1 MGFGCYLR
9 PGSIL
14 SKMGERK
21 LSDRIPMDLEG
32 SFYEYLHEMGYAG
45 EAWNQEVLRF
55 YVPYFKPPMRVL
67 DVGCGQGQFMEL
79 LTAVG
84 VAVEGVDIDRQMV
97 QVCLRKGLSVV
108 ESDLFAYLAGCP
120 EQFDGIFSSNVIEH
134 LSTSDVIRFVKLA
147 YSALRPGGILL
158 LATPNPKSL
167 IVHLY
172 EFWRDAT
179 HVRFY
184 SEELLEFLLHT
195 SGFLDIESGA
205 NPQTI
210 WQPDVNFTQLPA
222 LWTGPESMS
231 SNPLP
236 WEACLQGELSTVSHS
251 WKTRLRRRLAHFL
264 TRTIM
269 FEEFTS
275 LAEGFQYL
283 DKRYAELRRTTFEA
297 IRVLYHTQRELVVV
311 PREVYVL
318 GRKPE
323 VG

>member
-1 MGFGCYLR
+1 MGFGCYQR

-14 SKMGERK
+14 SKMGESK

-32 SFYEYLHEMGYAG
+32 NFYEYLHEMGYTG

-79 LTAVG
+79 LAAAG

-97 QVCLRKGLSVV
+97 QACLRKGLSAI
-108 ESDLFAYLAGCP
+108 ESDLFAYLA
-120 EQFDGIFSSNVIEH
+120 ERSEKFDGIFSSNVIEH
-134 LSTSDVIRFVKLA
+134 LSASDVIRFVKLA

-195 SGFLDIESGA
+195 SGFLDIESGT

-222 LWTGPESMS
+222 LWPVPESMS
-231 SNPLP
+231 GNPLP
-236 WEACLQGELSTVSHS
+236 WDACLQGELPTVNHS

-275 LAEGFQYL
+275 LADGFQHL
-283 DKRYAELRRTTFEA
+283 DKRYAELRGATFEA
-297 IRVLYHTQRELVVV
+297 IRVLYHTQRDLVVV

-318 GRKPE
+318 GRKLE